1 MKESGRGVEWVCRS
15 CSRYLLTESMNTY
28 LPTNLLT
35 HLPAYI
41 HKCWQTHPQ
50 RPDDWCSPA
59 SHLWTAFSG
68 MCPAGSTLPGWSWS
82 LHLQTSLIPKHGY
95 CGSDRAAPTNVQSR
109 RVDMAA
115 LRGGVEKLGV
125 QKDQT
130 EFGVPIS
137 SFSVLSWHL
146 LFNTSQRYTQSE
158 LIKLYYKGISHEV
171 WCNKKNL
178 EIFPKKLVI
187 VSSDMWLKAAFE

>member
-1 MKESGRGVEWVCRS
+1 
-15 CSRYLLTESMNTY
+15 
-28 LPTNLLT
+28 
-35 HLPAYI
+35 
-41 HKCWQTHPQ
+41 
-50 RPDDWCSPA
+50 
-59 SHLWTAFSG
+59 
-68 MCPAGSTLPGWSWS
+68 
-82 LHLQTSLIPKHGY
+82 
-95 CGSDRAAPTNVQSR
+95 
-109 RVDMAA
+109 MAA

-187 VSSDMWLKAAFE
+187 VSSDM